1 MPSGCARMFLQC
13 LYLCLI
19 LRYYFILLV
28 QGDRREPDV
37 FEMIS
42 THFFFKE
49 KANLLQKNLR
59 NYMPFELHIMNER
72 CQAGGVH
79 FLECSFQAF
88 AENRRIRVPAS
99 HDQLL
104 PLPP

>member
-1 MPSGCARMFLQC
+1 
-13 LYLCLI
+13 
-19 LRYYFILLV
+19 
-28 QGDRREPDV
+28 
-37 FEMIS
+37 MIS
-42 THFFFKE
+42 THLFFLNE
-49 KANLLQKNLR
+49 KAILLQKNLR

>member
-1 MPSGCARMFLQC
+1 MCVCVLS
-13 LYLCLI
+13 
-19 LRYYFILLV
+19 LLHV

-42 THFFFKE
+42 THLFFNE
-49 KANLLQKNLR
+49 KAILLQKNLR
-59 NYMPFELHIMNER
+59 NFMPFELHIMNKI

-79 FLECSFQAF
+79 VLECSFQAF
-88 AENRRIRVPAS
+88 AENRRICVPAS